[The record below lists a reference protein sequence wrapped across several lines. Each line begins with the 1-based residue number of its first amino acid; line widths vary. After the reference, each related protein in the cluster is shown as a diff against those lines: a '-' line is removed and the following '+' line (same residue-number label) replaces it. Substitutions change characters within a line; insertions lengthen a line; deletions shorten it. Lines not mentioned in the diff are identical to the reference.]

1 MCELLPASSHPRTI
15 KLTMPLWMA
24 GEFDE
29 ALSGLES
36 LPKVIDSR
44 LRGDISRLQ
53 KFMTI

>member
-1 MCELLPASSHPRTI
+1 
-15 KLTMPLWMA
+15 MPLWMA